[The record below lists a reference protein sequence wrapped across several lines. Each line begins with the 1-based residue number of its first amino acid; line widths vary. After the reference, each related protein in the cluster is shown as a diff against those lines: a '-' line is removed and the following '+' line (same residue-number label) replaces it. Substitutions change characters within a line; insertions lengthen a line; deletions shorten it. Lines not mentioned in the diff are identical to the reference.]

1 MTVLRSGASAMRML
15 ARRHLMVTLE
25 VTSKDVS
32 YPWVLQWLNA
42 HGRAS
47 QHLSVRT
54 DIVQSINGSSQVSF
68 DFVPG
73 PGRHLISYG
82 SRWFFVERQR
92 EHQTF
97 AMASG
102 EPWEKVLLTS

>member
-1 MTVLRSGASAMRML
+1 MQYTCSHIR
-15 ARRHLMVTLE
+15 T
-25 VTSKDVS
+25 
-32 YPWVLQWLNA
+32 
-42 HGRAS
+42 GRAS

-54 DIVQSINGSSQVSF
+54 DIVQSINGSSQISF

-92 EHQTF
+92 EHQVVYTF
-97 AMASG
+97 VRYVSYI
-102 EPWEKVLLTS
+102 